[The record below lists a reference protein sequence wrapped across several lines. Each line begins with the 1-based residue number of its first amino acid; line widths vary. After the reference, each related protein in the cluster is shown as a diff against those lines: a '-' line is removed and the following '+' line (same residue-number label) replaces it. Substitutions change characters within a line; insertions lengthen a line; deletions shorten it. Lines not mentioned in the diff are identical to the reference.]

1 MKKQQEKF
9 EENVSLYVGEH
20 KEHIKAVL
28 RQSLINNGLKDSS
41 IININESNVE
51 NFQKLILMKGSKGSI
66 DKNGKHKSKEIEI
79 ERLYTFNKSYIKY
92 EINGIE
98 KIIYS
103 EERDSRGFT
112 DLSHIIIDH
121 KYNFSYT
128 SNMIN
133 DLNKEIEYEEYKIK
147 FPNKEIKT
155 KINKI

>member
-1 MKKQQEKF
+1 MNKEQEKF
-9 EENVSLYVGEH
+9 EENISIYVGEH

-41 IININESNVE
+41 IININESNLE
-51 NFQKLILMKGSKGSI
+51 KFTKKILLKGVTGSI
-66 DKNGKHKSKEIEI
+66 DKNGNHKLKKIEV
-79 ERLYTFNKSYIKY
+79 EKLYYFNKSYIKY

-103 EERDSRGFT
+103 EERDLRGFN
-112 DLSHIIIDH
+112 DLSYIIDH

-133 DLNKEIEYEEYKIK
+133 DLNKEIEYEELKIK
-147 FPNKEIKT
+147 FPIKEIKT
-155 KINKI
+155 KKSKI